1 MCRGVTQSNSNQTC
15 DDQLV
20 SILRDDLDLKFETV
34 APATRLID
42 DLGMDSVAFA
52 QCLVAIEERF
62 DVQLTEDDLLTCDTV
77 GDLQTTIGEQ
87 AVA

>member
-1 MCRGVTQSNSNQTC
+1 MASSNQPVPGTV

-34 APATRLID
+34 TATTRLID

-52 QCLVAIEERF
+52 AGLVAIEERF
-62 DVQLTEDDLLTCDTV
+62 GAQLSEEDLLTCTTV
-77 GDLQTTIGEQ
+77 GDLQAAIAAG
-87 AVA
+87 ADA

>member
-1 MCRGVTQSNSNQTC
+1 MTQSNSTQTC

-87 AVA
+87 ADA